1 MKKGKMIMGKKDHQF
16 KEFRFLDLTESDL
29 EVVCGGKPCYSN
41 YPFYVDNDTTTYSQ
55 DDSSSS
61 GLINVPIA
69 SQNSNF
75 LNGNSIL
82 DIL

>member
-1 MKKGKMIMGKKDHQF
+1 MSKKEHQF
-16 KEFRFLDLTESDL
+16 EEIMCLDLTDADL
-29 EVVCGGKPCYSN
+29 AGVCGGKRCFGQ
-41 YPFYVDNDTTTYSQ
+41 YPFYSDSDTNTYSQ

-61 GLINVPIA
+61 GLVNVPIL

>member
-1 MKKGKMIMGKKDHQF
+1 MSKKEHKF
-16 KEFRFLDLTESDL
+16 EELRFLDLTDSDL
-29 EVVCGGKPCYSN
+29 AVVYGGKRCHGEYLFPS
-41 YPFYVDNDTTTYSQ
+41 DNDTTTYSQ
-55 DDSSSS
+55 DDSSSR
-61 GLINVPIA
+61 GLIDIPIL

>member
-1 MKKGKMIMGKKDHQF
+1 MSKKERQF
-16 KEFRFLDLTESDL
+16 EELTCLDLTDADL
-29 EVVCGGKPCYSN
+29 AVVCGGKRCYGE
-41 YPFYVDNDTTTYSQ
+41 YPFYSDNDTSAYSQ

-61 GLINVPIA
+61 GLINVPIL

>member
-1 MKKGKMIMGKKDHQF
+1 MSKKEHQLEESKF
-16 KEFRFLDLTESDL
+16 MDLTDSDL
-29 EVVCGGKPCYSN
+29 AVVCGGKRCYGQ
-41 YPFYVDNDTTTYSQ
+41 YPFYSDNDTTTYSQ

-61 GLINVPIA
+61 GLINVPIL

>member
-1 MKKGKMIMGKKDHQF
+1 MSKKDHQF
-16 KEFRFLDLTESDL
+16 EELKFLDLTEADL
-29 EVVCGGKPCYSN
+29 AVVCGGKPCFSS
-41 YPFYVDNDTTTYSQ
+41 YPYYYDNDATTYSQ